1 MLGRGAQAMPQAPQC
16 ARSLWVL
23 TSQPLVALVSQSAKG
38 ATQLVMAQ
46 LPFMHAGTALGSV
59 QRVSHPPHA
68 ATLDWMLT
76 HAPEQQAWSAGQPR
90 VGEQPVTQRLPTQ
103 RLPRGQS
110 SLPRHATHW
119 RVVVSQRAVG
129 EAAPPSA
136 PAERHA
142 SSERQPGAQAL
153 VAATQYC
160 PDGQVSAE
168 ARHCTQRPEATSQTP
183 PSERPTHCASAVQ
196 TKGTSTGTSGTSGTS
211 TWTGTSGT
219 STPRSVGPRSAGPR
233 SVGPRSVGP
242 RSALAASGG
251 PPTTELPSV
260 HASARLTAP
269 TRRPSC
275 RCLIARGSHES
286 GGVREA
292 LWG

>member
-1 MLGRGAQAMPQAPQC
+1 
-16 ARSLWVL
+16 VL

-38 ATQLVMAQ
+38 ATQLVTAQ

-129 EAAPPSA
+129 EPAPPSA
-136 PAERHA
+136 PAERQA

-153 VAATQYC
+153 VAATQYW

-196 TKGTSTGTSGTSGTS
+196 TKGTSTGHVGNIRNVDLRRARRAHR
-211 TWTGTSGT
+211 
-219 STPRSVGPRSAGPR
+219 PRGRWGRGPRGRGRWGRGRRGRGLRWPHR
-233 SVGPRSVGP
+233 EGR
-242 RSALAASGG
+242 
-251 PPTTELPSV
+251 
-260 HASARLTAP
+260 
-269 TRRPSC
+269 RRPSC
-275 RCLIARGSHES
+275 HRCTRARGSRHPPEDRDVDAS
-286 GGVREA
+286 SREDRTSRRA
-292 LWG
+292 P